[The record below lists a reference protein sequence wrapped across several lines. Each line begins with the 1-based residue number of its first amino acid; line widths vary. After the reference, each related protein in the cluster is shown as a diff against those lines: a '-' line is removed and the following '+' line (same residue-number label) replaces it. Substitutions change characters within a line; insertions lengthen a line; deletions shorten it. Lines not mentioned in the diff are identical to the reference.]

1 MTTEVNKIIS
11 ELYGALVG
19 FPSNEEERFQKIIS
33 NWKDIKIDDTL
44 HDLHYLIP
52 SLVKFEEYL
61 KTEQEMRKGNATP
74 PTE

>member
-1 MTTEVNKIIS
+1 MTTEVNKVIS

-19 FPSNEEERFQKIIS
+19 FPSNEEKRFQKNIS

-52 SLVKFEEYL
+52 SLVKFEVYL
-61 KTEQEMRKGNATP
+61 KTEQKIRKGNATP

>member
-1 MTTEVNKIIS
+1 MTTEVNKVIS

-44 HDLHYLIP
+44 HDLQYLIP

-61 KTEQEMRKGNATP
+61 KSEQEIRKGNATQ

>member
-1 MTTEVNKIIS
+1 MTTEVNKVIS

-19 FPSNEEERFQKIIS
+19 FLSNEEERFQNIIS